1 MKKKSLERSG
11 LFFRSSSNG
20 WSMSDEFVRD
30 GKHLVCR
37 NVNIVKGLNEFKIA
51 DAHWKDVDLGCN
63 GNIMLYHNYEMTQRG
78 CNCRLIAGFG
88 YTVDV
93 FLYRTDDGKFVM
105 RIVAPRRNR
114 L

>member
-1 MKKKSLERSG
+1 MRKKTLERSG

-20 WSMSDEFVRD
+20 WSLSNEFVHD
-30 GKHLVCR
+30 GRHLVCR
-37 NVNIVKGLNEFKIA
+37 NVKIGKGNNEFKIA
-51 DAHWKDVDLGCN
+51 DAHWKEVDLGCN
-63 GNIMLYHNYEMTQRG
+63 GNIMLYHNYAMTPCRT
-78 CNCRLIAGFG
+78 NCRLVASSD